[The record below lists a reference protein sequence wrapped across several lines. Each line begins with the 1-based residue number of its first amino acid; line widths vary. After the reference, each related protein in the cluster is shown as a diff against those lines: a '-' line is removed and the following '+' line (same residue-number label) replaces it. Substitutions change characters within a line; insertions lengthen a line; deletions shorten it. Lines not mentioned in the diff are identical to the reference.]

1 MKDDDKRYQEIEA
14 LEKRQRAIF
23 NVLSEVQAERDLETR
38 AEERLRLDRLIA
50 EHTRE
55 LTQIEQVLAEHKPD
69 DFLAFKERV
78 LVNRA
83 YTYKQNGAHREAL
96 DQWEQIAHEFP
107 HHAEAARAIQALR
120 ELISDKDNIRELVK
134 QVMRRLHEIKPIY
147 LKVVQRLKNWSD
159 SDNDK
164 MLLDQVQMFVDGEL
178 SGTDFMESWVEF
190 FDEDDARPAPVKI
203 DYDKLAGRIQRGE
216 IIIFLGS
223 GIQQEYDP
231 TAPDESVLVEYLAG
245 IIEQENYNGTLS
257 AIAEYY
263 ECRNDYG
270 RPLLLRKLCEKLP
283 SDANAIALYH
293 SLAAVERPLILISAA
308 YDRLLETVLQQY
320 HKRFVE
326 ILSVTNPHGNFTV
339 GDVIIRYSDKH
350 GADSEQILPKDELS
364 KLELLE
370 QGYSL
375 IYKIR
380 GTCDGKV
387 NGSQTAHAARQEALT
402 LMESDYFN
410 FARYSERIIPGYV
423 AKQFRTRE
431 FLFIGYRPRHWED
444 RLLVNAIL
452 DKRGNARPDCMLI
465 GEKPDNFEAAY
476 WDKQRVK
483 SYDISIR
490 QLDGFLKKNLNKH
503 PGVTP

>member
-1 MKDDDKRYQEIEA
+1 MQDEDKLYQEIEE
-14 LEKRQRAIF
+14 LEKRLLAGF
-23 NVLSEVQAERDLETR
+23 KLLSEVQAERDLETR
-38 AEERLRLDRLIA
+38 AEEKLRLDRLI
-50 EHTRE
+50 EGRSRE
-55 LTQIEQVLAEHKPD
+55 LAQMEQLLAERKPA
-69 DFLAFKERV
+69 DFPALKERV

-83 YTYKQNGAHREAL
+83 YTYKQNGAHTQAL
-96 DQWEQIAHEFP
+96 GQWEQIAREFP
-107 HHAEAARAIQALR
+107 HNAEAARAIEGLR
-120 ELISDKDNIRELVK
+120 ETIAQNGNIRDLIK
-134 QVMRRLHEIKPIY
+134 QVMRRLNEIKPIY
-147 LKVVQRLKNWSD
+147 LKVIQRLKTLTD
-159 SDNDK
+159 SNDDK
-164 MLLDQVQMFVDGEL
+164 LLLDQVQLFVDGDID
-178 SGTDFMESWVEF
+178 GATFMESWEL
-190 FDEDDARPAPVKI
+190 FDSDKATRPAPVKI
-203 DYDKLAGRIQRGE
+203 DYDKLAGRIKRGE

-231 TAPDESVLVEYLAG
+231 AAPDESVLVDYLAG
-245 IIEQENYNGTLS
+245 IIQQENYSGTLS

-270 RPLLLRKLCEKLP
+270 RPLLLSKLCEKLP
-283 SDANAIALYH
+283 GNTDTIELYH
-293 SLAAVERPLILISAA
+293 SLAQVERPLILISAA
-308 YDRLLETVLQQY
+308 YDRLLEKVFQQY
-320 HKRFVE
+320 RKRFVE

-339 GDVIIRYSDKH
+339 GDVIIRYSDKS
-350 GADSEQILPKDELS
+350 GADSEHIFSKDELS

-380 GTCDGKV
+380 GTCDGQV

-465 GEKPDNFEAAY
+465 GDNSNNFEAAY
-476 WDKQRVK
+476 WDKLRVK

-490 QLDGFLKKNLNKH
+490 QLDGFLKKH
-503 PGVTP
+503 VEVAV